1 MNNLK
6 EEEQEKELIVTEV
19 EPTIIDSGFDE
30 SDDDIFAT
38 VNRQPLTTI
47 DIKPVE
53 VISDTVE
60 TQKETPKKIK
70 KVASNKGAEMLVSV
84 TDMLVSKICSAIS
97 GNDSDNYRLRE
108 KERKEQI
115 EVTSAYLEIQEYNVS
130 PTTIFAISTIAIFG
144 TTIFAAF
151 KDKKE
156 NDKKAATK
164 TAKIV
169 QIKTEQPET
178 PPTMRVE
185 TRGRKPKSATT

>member
-1 MNNLK
+1 MNNLN
-6 EEEQEKELIVTEV
+6 EEEEEV
-19 EPTIIDSGFDE
+19 EEKTLITETELTKVDSGFDE
-30 SDDDIFAT
+30 SDDDIFAS
-38 VNRQPLTTI
+38 VNRQPLTTL

-53 VISDTVE
+53 VISETVE
-60 TQKETPKKIK
+60 TKKETPKKIK

-115 EVTSAYLEIQEYNVS
+115 EVTTAYLEIQEYDVS

-144 TTIFAAF
+144 TTIFMAF

-164 TAKIV
+164 TAKVV
-169 QIKTEQPET
+169 QIKTEQSET
-178 PPTMRVE
+178 PPTLRVE
-185 TRGRKPKSATT
+185 TRGRKPKLK